1 MFKNKYVLKYH
12 VEGAHNQTVGEPSP
26 QLKRRLEKRSLNT
39 VTCFCGISFET
50 MNSYNEHMRT
60 HQGAIGH
67 HGAGQVQNEVRKI
80 EPRILYPLGHRPGA
94 QEIRT
99 VQIAIDQDQMTD

>member
-12 VEGAHNQTVGEPSP
+12 VEGAHNKTVGEPSP
-26 QLKRRLEKRSLNT
+26 QLRRRLEKRSLNT

-60 HQGAIGH
+60 HQHA
-67 HGAGQVQNEVRKI
+67 AAQVQNEVSSYESPMQNSEI
-80 EPRILYPLGHRPGA
+80 FVSEVTCSVNQQENSCTRPDA
-94 QEIRT
+94 HLI
-99 VQIAIDQDQMTD
+99 